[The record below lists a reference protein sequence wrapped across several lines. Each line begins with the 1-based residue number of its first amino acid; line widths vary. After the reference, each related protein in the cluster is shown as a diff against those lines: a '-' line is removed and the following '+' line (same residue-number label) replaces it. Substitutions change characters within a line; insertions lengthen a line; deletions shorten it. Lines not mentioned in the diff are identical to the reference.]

1 MFSSKYI
8 SSFISSPLGRSGGAI
23 YIHIP
28 FCKQACHY
36 CDFHFSTSMKKKD
49 EMVLALAKEI
59 KMRKSEFEFLD
70 CARSNKDEIVE
81 TIYFGGGTPS
91 LLSISDLKSLID
103 AIYTNYKVAENPE
116 ITLEAN
122 PDDLINLSHRAQSRC
137 LSQERTIFEEYRS
150 IGINRLSIG
159 IQSFFED
166 DLKLMNRAH
175 NSAEAKECLELATKY
190 FDNISLDL
198 IYGIPDSSH
207 KGEKTKQ
214 MSNEKWR
221 QNIETALSFG
231 IPHIS
236 SYALTVEPKTALS
249 KLIQTGKIDK
259 PNDEVAA
266 EHFKIL
272 VETLDK
278 KGFIHYELSNFGK
291 ENYFS
296 KNNSA
301 YWLGKKYIGIGPSA
315 HSYDGISRSWNISNN
330 AIYLKSLQ
338 ENKLPIEKEIL
349 SITDRYNEYIMTGLR
364 TIWGVSLD
372 RTEKEFGPEY
382 LKYLQKQSQ
391 KHIDEGLLEIVTP
404 SDSFFGQNCVD
415 KILKPTQK
423 GKFLTDGIASDLFLV
438 NSK

>member
-1 MFSSKYI
+1 M
-8 SSFISSPLGRSGGAI
+8 SGI

-59 KMRKSEFEFLD
+59 RMRKKEFE
-70 CARSNKDEIVE
+70 NETIE

-91 LLSISDLKSLID
+91 ILQISDLRFLID
-103 AIYTNYKVAENPE
+103 EVYKNFTVAENPE

-122 PDDLINLSHRAQSRC
+122 PDDLSRERIIELSKSP
-137 LSQERTIFEEYRS
+137 
-150 IGINRLSIG
+150 INRLSIG
-159 IQSFFED
+159 IQSFFEE
-166 DLKLMNRAH
+166 DLTMMNRAH
-175 NSAEAKECLELATKY
+175 NSAEAKKCLEEATKY

-198 IYGIPDSSH
+198 IYGIPDSSQNG
-207 KGEKTKQ
+207 KQAKQ
-214 MSNEKWR
+214 MSNEKWK

-236 SYALTVEPKTALS
+236 SYALTVEPKTALH
-249 KLIQTGKIDK
+249 KLIQTGKIAQPK
-259 PNDEVAA
+259 DEVAE
-266 EHFKIL
+266 EHFQIL
-272 VETLDK
+272 VEMLEK
-278 KGFIHYELSNFGK
+278 NGFIHYELSNFGK

-330 AIYLKSLQ
+330 TIYLKSLE
-338 ENKLPIEKEIL
+338 ENKLPCETEIL
-349 SITDRYNEYIMTGLR
+349 SKADRYNEYIMTGLR

-372 RTEKEFGPEY
+372 RIENEFGTTYLEY
-382 LKYLQKQSQ
+382 LTNQAQKFL
-391 KHIDEGLLEIVTP
+391 DDNLLSIEENV
-404 SDSFFGQNCVD
+404 
-415 KILKPTQK
+415 LKATKK

-438 NSK
+438 NLT